1 MRNRGSRVIMEESMD
16 EGHFGKGKYRVYH
29 TSELIGRKAKHGT
42 SYYHLNGPGT
52 KDSCRR
58 YGR

>member
-29 TSELIGRKAKHGT
+29 M
-42 SYYHLNGPGT
+42 
-52 KDSCRR
+52 
-58 YGR
+58 